1 MGIIKV
7 FGGSD
12 GMVDKEV
19 SDEMAALVNLFDE
32 TYKYAYDKND
42 NVDFYRVALE
52 FGELLI
58 KQHHPLVSEFVKARE
73 DFIMSDR
80 EVMAF
85 GYAVAELGMV

>member
-32 TYKYAYDKND
+32 TYKYAYDRYD
-42 NVDFYRVALE
+42 NVDF
-52 FGELLI
+52 
-58 KQHHPLVSEFVKARE
+58 
-73 DFIMSDR
+73 
-80 EVMAF
+80 
-85 GYAVAELGMV
+85 

>member
-19 SDEMAALVNLFDE
+19 SDEMAALVNLFNE

-42 NVDFYRVALE
+42 NVDFYKVALE

>member
-7 FGGSD
+7 FGGND

-19 SDEMAALVNLFDE
+19 SDEMAALINLFDE
-32 TYKYAYDKND
+32 TYKYAYDRYD
-42 NVDFYRVALE
+42 NVDFYKVSLVL
-52 FGELLI
+52 GELLI

-80 EVMAF
+80 EVAAF